1 MNRTFVAMLSAIGG
15 CFVIT
20 PLIALEHSVGKNGIN
35 ARRLQQA
42 PYHLLGRKIAI
53 GQVEIG
59 RVAKFGWDKAA
70 SENYPLDVAEVFKRD
85 RAANPNEAIDPHA
98 IMVATVMVSQ
108 QKGLKGVA
116 PEAQLYS
123 TAVGSLRQAGQ
134 PKQCL
139 ALQHTAFQNGGDIRA
154 INLSYGD
161 SLEGDSRDNP
171 KLDGQALLTK
181 CVDWSARVHN
191 VLYVVAGNQG
201 QGGIPLPTDQYNGIT
216 VAYSFRD
223 HDTYNKV
230 GFSNLS
236 GEPRG
241 IGRRLIEQEIN
252 TEGRSGVSLV
262 APGSVISVHHPE
274 QDTVE
279 VTGTSFAAPHVTG
292 VVALLQEYS
301 DRVLQNFPDKALSW
315 SLAARRQEVMK
326 AVLLN
331 SADKISTDQ
340 KRTLR
345 GKQNQTWLESNA
357 YNNPDKP
364 LDLQLGAGHLNAYRA
379 YQQFSAGQWQP
390 ETVVPS
396 MGWDYN
402 QVIANSHQDYRL
414 ESPLKA
420 GSYATV
426 TLTWNRFV
434 ELEDDNQNGRFDQGE
449 KLRDRGLNNLDLFL
463 IPEGETFSQAHHCA
477 STSKVDSVEHIFCEV
492 PETGKYK
499 IRVQFSDQAHQP
511 IQRYGLAW
519 WTTSE

>member
-1 MNRTFVAMLSAIGG
+1 MLSAIGG
-15 CFVIT
+15 FCVMT
-20 PLIALEHSVGKNGIN
+20 PLIALEHSVSQIGIN
-35 ARRLQQA
+35 ARRLQEA
-42 PYHLLGRKIAI
+42 PYNLLGQKIAI

-59 RVAKFGWDKAA
+59 RVAKFGWDKVA
-70 SENYPLDVAEVFKRD
+70 SENYPLDVAGVFKRD

-98 IMVATVMVSQ
+98 VMVATVMVSQ
-108 QKGLKGVA
+108 EKGLQGVA
-116 PEAQLYS
+116 PKAQLYS

-134 PKQCL
+134 PKQCM
-139 ALQHTAFQNGGDIRA
+139 AIQHTALQNGGDVRA

-191 VLYVVAGNQG
+191 VLYMVAGNQG
-201 QGGIPLPTDQYNGIT
+201 EGGIPIPTDQYNGIT
-216 VAYSFRD
+216 VAYSFRNR
-223 HDTYNKV
+223 DTYNKV
-230 GFSNLS
+230 GFPNLS
-236 GEPRG
+236 GEPEG

-262 APGSVISVHHPE
+262 APGSAIRVHHPE
-274 QDTVE
+274 QETVE

-301 DRVLQNFPDKALSW
+301 DRVLQDSPAEAFAW

-331 SADKISTDQ
+331 SADKISDNQ

-357 YNNPDKP
+357 YKNPDTP
-364 LDLQLGAGHLNAYRA
+364 LDLELGAGHLNAYRA

-414 ESPLKA
+414 ETPLKA

-426 TLTWNRFV
+426 TLTWNRLV
-434 ELEDDNQNGRFDQGE
+434 ELKDDNQNGKFDQGE

-477 STSKVDSVEHIFCEV
+477 STSQVDSVEHIFCEI

-499 IRVQFSDQAHQP
+499 IRVQFSDQAHQA

-519 WTTSE
+519 WTTSK